1 MANLNVDGLVS
12 GLDTSSLISQLM
24 SIERQP
30 QARLQARRTEVNNTV
45 GAFQTLTTRLGALR
59 TATEALTAA
68 TDWRTAKASSTD
80 DTVASVTAAATAAP
94 ATLSMRV
101 TALAKAHTTLSTA
114 GTASVDDV
122 VATSDITVA
131 GETIALADL
140 DSGSLGDVVAAI
152 NAKSTKVTASAVFVD
167 GSYRLQL
174 TARSTGDAS
183 ALEASGA
190 TVGTLGSAF
199 GVVTDGSDATLQVG
213 DGPAAY
219 TIRSSTNAFTGV
231 LPGVT
236 ITARAVDPTPVTV
249 TVAADPEALADKV
262 QAMVNAWNDVS
273 TYLKTQTSYDTNTKK
288 SGTLFGEPQAR
299 ALATS
304 LRTAAADSVTA
315 LGKTASS
322 VGITIDRFGVMSFN
336 REKFVDA
343 YAADPS
349 GTAALFQADAVLP
362 GDTLQTSTGDGIA
375 ERLRLVAVRA
385 VDLTRG
391 QVTKTIKS
399 REEQI
404 KNLDAQIAA
413 WDTRLEL
420 REAALKRQF
429 SNLEVALGRLQDQGN
444 WLSSQV
450 AGMMRS
456 K

>member
-12 GLDTSSLISQLM
+12 GLDTSSLVSQLM

-30 QARLQARRTEVNNTV
+30 QVRLQSRRTEVNNTV
-45 GAFQTLTTRLGALR
+45 SAFQTLSTRLGALR
-59 TATEALTAA
+59 TATEALTGTAG
-68 TDWRTAKASSTD
+68 WRTAKASSTN
-80 DTVASVTAAATAAP
+80 DTIASVTATATASP
-94 ATLSMRV
+94 ATLSMKV
-101 TALAKAHTTLSTA
+101 TALAKAHATLSTA

-140 DSGSLGDVVAAI
+140 DSGSLSDVVAAI
-152 NAKSTKVTASAVFVD
+152 NAKSTKVTASAVFVN

-174 TARSTGDAS
+174 MSRSTGDAS

-199 GVVTDGSDATLQVG
+199 GIVSDGSDATLQVG
-213 DGPAAY
+213 DGPGAY
-219 TIRSSTNAFTGV
+219 TLTSSTNSFTGA

-236 ITARAVDPTPVTV
+236 ITARAVDPNPVTV
-249 TVAADPEALADKV
+249 TVSADPEALADKV
-262 QAMVNAWNDVS
+262 QAMVTAWNDVS
-273 TYLKTQTSYDTNTKK
+273 TYLKSQTSYDTNTKK

-299 ALATS
+299 ALTTS
-304 LRTAAADSVTA
+304 LRGAAADPVST
-315 LGKTASS
+315 LGKTASA

-336 REKFVDA
+336 RQKFLDG

-349 GTAALFQADAVLP
+349 GTAALFQADAVLA
-362 GDTLQTSTGDGIA
+362 GENLTSSAGDGIA
-375 ERLRLVAVRA
+375 ERLRLVALRA

-391 QVTKTIKS
+391 QVTKTIQS
-399 REEQI
+399 RQEQI
-404 KNLDAQIAA
+404 KSLDAQIAA
-413 WDTRLEL
+413 WDTRLAL
-420 REAALKRQF
+420 RETALKRQF

-450 AGMMRS
+450 AGLMRS
-456 K
+456 N